1 MGKTVR
7 ILAPALVCTTLLFVA
22 LFAHADLRAE
32 RGVAREERI
41 PGQYI
46 VVFKDFPAGQNA
58 AEQAVGAEDIEKD
71 ILSRTRGERL
81 HSYRS
86 AINGFSARLSPS
98 ELDAIKSDPRVAFIS
113 EDRVV
118 SIDVTSR
125 ERDVAIF
132 SANARDRWP
141 MSAAEQSTPTI
152 SSQTLP
158 TGIDR
163 INAETSANK
172 GAGIHVAV
180 IDTGIQ
186 KSHPDLAGNIAGG
199 KNCSSG
205 TSYNDGNGHGTHV
218 AGTIAGINNDV
229 GVVGVAPEAKLW
241 AVRVLDNAGNGTWS
255 SVICGLD
262 FVTSKAPA
270 NGGPIQVANMSLSGG
285 GVSDNNCGNSN
296 KDALHKAVC
305 RARDAGVTIVVAAGN
320 SAADSSTQVPA
331 AYDDAV
337 ITVSALV
344 DSDGAPD
351 GKGAGTYYGPDD
363 TFATFSNF
371 GNVVDVGA
379 PGVSIYSTWINNGYS
394 TISGTSMASPHVAGA
409 AALYLSAFPNA
420 VWTKVRNAIV
430 STGEERWQGH
440 SDPSGKHPEPVVR
453 VDNLAALWSFVNNPP
468 TANAGLDQSGFVGDV
483 IQFDGSGSFDSDGT
497 ISSYAWDFGDGA
509 TQNGVS
515 VSHIYSTAGT
525 YTAVLIVEDNGG
537 QTASDSATITII
549 DVSPTV
555 GFSDSFENGLG
566 NWTQD
571 LQSDWRISSQRST
584 DGTYSI
590 KVKGQAAD
598 ASIESGTIDLGGS
611 TSAVIEFDWFIKRN
625 LDKGEYIAFDIS
637 KDGGSSWKEN
647 RTLQGNVDSEDT
659 WHSERMVVIGISSLK
674 IRFRG
679 TMSSSEEGA
688 YVDNVRVVAQ

>member
-7 ILAPALVCTTLLFVA
+7 ILAPALVCTALLFVA

-32 RGVAREERI
+32 RGAAREEGI

-46 VVFKDFPAGQNA
+46 VVFKDSPAGQNA

-141 MSAAEQSTPTI
+141 MSAALQSTPTI

-218 AGTIAGINNDV
+218 AGTIAGINND
-229 GVVGVAPEAKLW
+229 
-241 AVRVLDNAGNGTWS
+241 
-255 SVICGLD
+255 
-262 FVTSKAPA
+262 
-270 NGGPIQVANMSLSGG
+270 
-285 GVSDNNCGNSN
+285 
-296 KDALHKAVC
+296 
-305 RARDAGVTIVVAAGN
+305 AGVTIVVAAGN

-344 DSDGAPD
+344 DSDCAPD

-515 VSHIYSTAGT
+515 VSHIY
-525 YTAVLIVEDNGG
+525 
-537 QTASDSATITII
+537 
-549 DVSPTV
+549 
-555 GFSDSFENGLG
+555 
-566 NWTQD
+566 
-571 LQSDWRISSQRST
+571 
-584 DGTYSI
+584 
-590 KVKGQAAD
+590 
-598 ASIESGTIDLGGS
+598 
-611 TSAVIEFDWFIKRN
+611 
-625 LDKGEYIAFDIS
+625 
-637 KDGGSSWKEN
+637 
-647 RTLQGNVDSEDT
+647 
-659 WHSERMVVIGISSLK
+659 
-674 IRFRG
+674 
-679 TMSSSEEGA
+679 
-688 YVDNVRVVAQ
+688 

>member
-7 ILAPALVCTTLLFVA
+7 ILAPALVCTALLFVA

-186 KSHPDLAGNIAGG
+186 KNHPDLAGNIVGG

-241 AVRVLDNAGNGTWS
+241 AVRVMDNAGIGTWS

-262 FVTSKAPA
+262 FVTNNAPA
-270 NGGPIQVANMSLSGG
+270 NGGPIRVANMSLSGG

-296 KDALHKAVC
+296 YDALHKAVC
-305 RARDAGVTIVVAAGN
+305 RARDAGVTIIVAAGN
-320 SAADSSTQVPA
+320 SAADASTYVPA
-331 AYDDAV
+331 SYDDAV

-379 PGVSIYSTWINNGYS
+379 PGVSIYSTWINNGYT

-420 VWTKVRNAIV
+420 VWTEVRDAMI
-430 STGEERWQGH
+430 STGEKIGQGH
-440 SDPSGKHPEPVVR
+440 IDPSWKHPEPVVR
-453 VDNLAALWSFVNNPP
+453 VDNLSTLWNLVNNPP
-468 TANAGLDQSGFVGDV
+468 TANAGLDQGGFVGDA
-483 IQFDGSGSFDSDGT
+483 IQFDGSSSSDSDGT
-497 ISSYAWDFGDGA
+497 IVSYAWDFGDGT

-525 YTAVLIVEDNGG
+525 YTAVLTVEDNGG
-537 QTASDSATITII
+537 QTASDSATITI
-549 DVSPTV
+549 DVPPTV

-566 NWTQD
+566 KWTQD
-571 LQSDWRISSQRST
+571 SQKDWRRQSQRST

-590 KVKGQAAD
+590 EVDGPAAD
-598 ASIESGTIDLGGS
+598 ASIESGAIDLGGS
-611 TSAVIEFDWFIKRN
+611 TSAIIEFDWFIERG
-625 LDKGEYIAFDIS
+625 LDNGEYIAFDIS
-637 KDGGSSWKEN
+637 KDGGSSWWEK
-647 RTLQGNVDSEDT
+647 RILQGNVDSEGV
-659 WHSERMVVIGISSLK
+659 WHSERKVVTGISSLK

-679 TMSSSEEGA
+679 TMSGSGEDA
-688 YVDNVRVVAQ
+688 YVDNVRVVTQ